1 MCIDFIV
8 NRADIPHAQVISN
21 MLTSLPIT
29 LSLVPKL
36 ELSKNKKNIQ
46 TQFLDQA
53 TSNPWGRD
61 YAIDNEALEEKL
73 NNKQINSRKEKQILL
88 WSWSDGLV
96 LKITFCSCRRPK
108 LGSQYRHGS
117 SQYFVTPFP
126 GDSAPSSG
134 LQEYFTSG
142 ALTHTKQNTHK
153 RNLGLS

>member
-29 LSLVPKL
+29 LPLVPKL

-46 TQFLDQA
+46 TQFH
-53 TSNPWGRD
+53 D
-61 YAIDNEALEEKL
+61 YTIDNEALEEKL

-88 WSWSDGLV
+88 WSWSDGSV

-108 LGSQYRHGS
+108 LGSQYPHGS
-117 SQYFVTPFP
+117 SQHFVTPFP
-126 GDSAPSSG
+126 GDSTPSSG